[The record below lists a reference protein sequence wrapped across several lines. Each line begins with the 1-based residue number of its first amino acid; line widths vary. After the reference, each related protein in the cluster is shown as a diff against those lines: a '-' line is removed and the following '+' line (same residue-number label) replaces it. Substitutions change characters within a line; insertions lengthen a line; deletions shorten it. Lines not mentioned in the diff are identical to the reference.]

1 MLSNN
6 KSAHCIQDQMEED
19 FARVKVAMS
28 NEIGDG
34 TGARRVGEGAREG
47 VGEEGVGEE
56 GGQEGGDARD
66 AGEEGEKPGL
76 KSMLVI
82 KGEGRVRKRST
93 VSVRT
98 LPQIHPQYF
107 QVFIKVILNIFK
119 YLSRLSS
126 IL

>member
-1 MLSNN
+1 
-6 KSAHCIQDQMEED
+6 MEED

-47 VGEEGVGEE
+47 VGEEGVGEK
-56 GGQEGGDARD
+56 GGQEGGQGGQEGGD

-107 QVFIKVILNIFK
+107 QVFIKVILNIVNNSELADPTK
-119 YLSRLSS
+119 
-126 IL
+126 

>member
-1 MLSNN
+1 
-6 KSAHCIQDQMEED
+6 MEED

-47 VGEEGVGEE
+47 VGEEGVGEK
-56 GGQEGGDARD
+56 GGQEGGDA
-66 AGEEGEKPGL
+66 GEKGEKPGL

-82 KGEGRVRKRST
+82 KREGRVRKRST

-107 QVFIKVILNIFK
+107 QVFIKVILNIVNNSELADPTK
-119 YLSRLSS
+119 
-126 IL
+126 

>member
-1 MLSNN
+1 
-6 KSAHCIQDQMEED
+6 MEED

-47 VGEEGVGEE
+47 VGEEGVGEK
-56 GGQEGGDARD
+56 GGQEGGD